1 MQQNPLFPPLLTGN
15 WKMVTGNLVNIEE
28 TSEMFPI
35 KEEFLAS
42 YSKQIF

>member
-1 MQQNPLFPPLLTGN
+1 MWSHNMQQNPLFPPLL
-15 WKMVTGNLVNIEE
+15 TGNLVNIEE

-42 YSKQIF
+42 YSKQIFW